1 MWERLDFE
9 QMTDDEKRIASR
21 PIVPWVLIVV
31 LMGAALVSAII
42 RQF

>member
-1 MWERLDFE
+1 MWEQVDFE

-31 LMGAALVSAII
+31 LLGGALAGAFFS
-42 RQF
+42 

>member
-1 MWERLDFE
+1 MWERIDFD

-31 LMGAALVSAII
+31 LISSALAAAILS
-42 RQF
+42 